1 MRPQSSATEVANRSN
16 LLLLIQLRW
25 IAVVGQVFTILFVHF
40 RLGIGLPMREMA
52 SVLALLAAVNIASFL
67 RYQRSPAV
75 SNRELFAQ
83 LLLDVTALSA
93 QLYLSGGA
101 LNPFISLFLLQVII
115 GAVLLAGSYAWALVV
130 VATGCFVALSV
141 FYRPIEIP
149 HDGELAIASLH
160 VQGLFICFLLVAV
173 LLTYLIIRI
182 NGNLAARDARVAE
195 LRRQAVEE
203 DHIVR
208 IGLLASGAAHEL
220 GTPLATL
227 SVIMNDWRRA
237 DGFSSDPGLL
247 EELEEAEAQLDRCK
261 TIVSS
266 ILTSAGQT
274 RGEGTVRTTVRTF
287 FDDLIADWSRVG
299 TARRLTYFNDF
310 APDQPMV
317 ADLALRQ
324 VVFNLLDNALEA
336 SRRAITVTLS
346 RDGDDVLAT
355 VSDDG
360 PGFSPEVLESLGR
373 PYVSTKGRPGAGLG
387 LFLVSNVVR
396 KLGGTLEAR
405 NAGDGGG
412 TTVVLRLPSASI
424 GKGQ

>member
-25 IAVVGQVFTILFVHF
+25 IAVAGQVFTILFVHF
-40 RLGIGLPMREMA
+40 RLGIGLPMQEMC

-130 VATGCFVALSV
+130 VATGCFVALSIV
-141 FYRPIEIP
+141 YRPIDIP
-149 HDGELAIASLH
+149 HEGELAIASLH

-237 DGFSSDPGLL
+237 DGFRSDPGII

-274 RGEGTVRTTVRTF
+274 RGEGTVRTTVRAF
-287 FDDLIADWSRVG
+287 FDDLIADWSRIG
-299 TARRLTYFNDF
+299 AARRLTYFNDF

-317 ADLALRQ
+317 VDLALRQ

-336 SRRAITVTLS
+336 SRRTITVTLS
-346 RDGDDVLAT
+346 RDGDHVLTT

-412 TTVVLRLPSASI
+412 TTVVLRLPLSSI

>member
-1 MRPQSSATEVANRSN
+1 MNANTNAQRPGSTLTRFG
-16 LLLLIQLRW
+16 LLLIGIGALLAVVTIAAGGNAVLGW

-130 VATGCFVALSV
+130 VTTGCFVALSV

-220 GTPLATL
+220 GTPLATIQITAKEML
-227 SVIMNDWRRA
+227 REL
-237 DGFSSDPGLL
+237 DPLDPLKEDAELL
-247 EELEEAEAQLDRCK
+247 
-261 TIVSS
+261 VS
-266 ILTSAGQT
+266 Q
-274 RGEGTVRTTVRTF
+274 
-287 FDDLIADWSRVG
+287 
-299 TARRLTYFNDF
+299 
-310 APDQPMV
+310 
-317 ADLALRQ
+317 
-324 VVFNLLDNALEA
+324 A
-336 SRRAITVTLS
+336 SRCRDILKTL
-346 RDGDDVLAT
+346 
-355 VSDDG
+355 
-360 PGFSPEVLESLGR
+360 
-373 PYVSTKGRPGAGLG
+373 GA
-387 LFLVSNVVR
+387 
-396 KLGGTLEAR
+396 KPD
-405 NAGDGGG
+405 AGELHRFA
-412 TTVVLRLPSASI
+412 VI
-424 GKGQ
+424 EQ

>member
-1 MRPQSSATEVANRSN
+1 MQ
-16 LLLLIQLRW
+16 
-25 IAVVGQVFTILFVHF
+25 
-40 RLGIGLPMREMA
+40 EMG

-141 FYRPIEIP
+141 FYRPIDIP

-237 DGFSSDPGLL
+237 DGFPP
-247 EELEEAEAQLDRCK
+247 
-261 TIVSS
+261 
-266 ILTSAGQT
+266 T
-274 RGEGTVRTTVRTF
+274 RGCWRNWKRRRPSWTG
-287 FDDLIADWSRVG
+287 
-299 TARRLTYFNDF
+299 ARPSY
-310 APDQPMV
+310 P
-317 ADLALRQ
+317 
-324 VVFNLLDNALEA
+324 A
-336 SRRAITVTLS
+336 S
-346 RDGDDVLAT
+346 
-355 VSDDG
+355 
-360 PGFSPEVLESLGR
+360 
-373 PYVSTKGRPGAGLG
+373 
-387 LFLVSNVVR
+387 
-396 KLGGTLEAR
+396 
-405 NAGDGGG
+405 
-412 TTVVLRLPSASI
+412 
-424 GKGQ
+424 